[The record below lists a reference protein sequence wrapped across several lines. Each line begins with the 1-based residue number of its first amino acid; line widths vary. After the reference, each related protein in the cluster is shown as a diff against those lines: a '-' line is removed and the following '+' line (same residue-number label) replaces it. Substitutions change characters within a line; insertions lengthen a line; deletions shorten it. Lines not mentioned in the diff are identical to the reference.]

1 MKDERE
7 REIQYQFLDE
17 AQEYLQT
24 LETSLIGIADCR
36 VDIEGINVALRAAH
50 SIKGGAG
57 MMGFQLLNQLAHRLE
72 DTLKVLKIQREVE
85 IDGEL
90 EGLLLTAVSNLGDV
104 LESDRQ
110 GLLGD
115 RSLDLQALEAQVMPV
130 FDRLH
135 ERLGDPNE
143 EDARSMLAVEEGQDI
158 IPILFETEVESC
170 LQQLEAVL
178 DKQDEQLGSE
188 QTHPEEWRS
197 QLETLAEELMG
208 LGEMLQ
214 LQKFTELC
222 ESILQQVATS
232 PAEHLEAVAESAL
245 QAWRRSQA
253 LVLSGHLDL
262 LPTALAFTVS
272 DPTVSDPTASKPIGI
287 SFDRSMPPEQQISVE
302 QIEEF
307 PATAVDLMDED
318 AVISIPVARI
328 SSPDPAIVALID
340 PTPSPA
346 IPSALE
352 QFIFS
357 PTPLSQSS
365 KPEQDTASQRLEIR
379 PISSGSSQEA
389 GRESAKESAKESQ
402 ES

>member
-232 PAEHLEAVAESAL
+232 PAEHL
-245 QAWRRSQA
+245 
-253 LVLSGHLDL
+253 
-262 LPTALAFTVS
+262 
-272 DPTVSDPTASKPIGI
+272 
-287 SFDRSMPPEQQISVE
+287 
-302 QIEEF
+302 
-307 PATAVDLMDED
+307 
-318 AVISIPVARI
+318 
-328 SSPDPAIVALID
+328 
-340 PTPSPA
+340 
-346 IPSALE
+346 
-352 QFIFS
+352 
-357 PTPLSQSS
+357 
-365 KPEQDTASQRLEIR
+365 
-379 PISSGSSQEA
+379 
-389 GRESAKESAKESQ
+389 
-402 ES
+402 